1 MTKRGMSKFVS
12 LLPLREKV
20 AGEAGRM
27 RGRIRL
33 SDLTAARCGDLSTTP
48 HPSRS
53 RATPSPARGEGR
65 RVLALFGLCGALTV
79 GGCAGFQPLYG
90 DPGVVKGLAAI
101 QVQAPTGRTGYLI
114 RQHLDDAFAKDHGAA
129 PAYAMD
135 LSLAEARYP
144 RGVRI
149 DNVATRYEYV
159 LTATYALR
167 SMPSRALAKQGQVRV
182 ELTYDSADQP
192 YASIAA
198 QQDAQ
203 DRAAEEAA
211 RRIELELAVWLA
223 NGAKVAAR

>member
-1 MTKRGMSKFVS
+1 MRQ
-12 LLPLREKV
+12 LLIL
-20 AGEAGRM
+20 AAA
-27 RGRIRL
+27 
-33 SDLTAARCGDLSTTP
+33 TAT
-48 HPSRS
+48 
-53 RATPSPARGEGR
+53 
-65 RVLALFGLCGALTV
+65 LAL

-90 DPGVVKGLAAI
+90 EPGVVKNLAAI
-101 QVQAPTGRTGYLI
+101 QVQAPQGRTGYLI
-114 RQHLDDAFAKDHGAA
+114 RQHLDDAFAKDHSAA
-129 PAYAMD
+129 PAYSMD
-135 LSLAEARYP
+135 LNLAEARYP

-167 SMPSRALAKQGQVRV
+167 ALPSKALAKQGQVRV

-192 YASIAA
+192 YASISA

>member
-1 MTKRGMSKFVS
+1 MRQ
-12 LLPLREKV
+12 LLIL
-20 AGEAGRM
+20 AAA
-27 RGRIRL
+27 
-33 SDLTAARCGDLSTTP
+33 TAA
-48 HPSRS
+48 
-53 RATPSPARGEGR
+53 
-65 RVLALFGLCGALTV
+65 LAL

-90 DPGVVKGLAAI
+90 QPGVVKNLAAI
-101 QVQAPTGRTGYLI
+101 QVQAPSGRTGYLI
-114 RQHLDDAFAKDHGAA
+114 RQHLDDAFAKDHAAA
-129 PAYAMD
+129 PAYSMD

-159 LTATYALR
+159 LTASYALK
-167 SMPSRALAKQGQVRV
+167 SLPSGALAKQGQVRV

-192 YASIAA
+192 YASISA